1 MKLFSIGKAFSRER
15 EKDKRAEAIQR
26 ESENYQLATDG
37 GYLLGLK
44 YLLFALFGYYNARLF
59 VNTVP
64 GLEGYGT
71 ALCALTGEGTAL
83 YCINNYTRSAGA
95 HKTALGFFGA
105 LLTIFSVVHATLS
118 FFRIHE
124 WEGYSAGIEFYARRV
139 AFPLLFSLLM
149 LAAIVIPLLHW
160 RKKIA
165 AEQAKAQVQIAADRA
180 RVAVQ
185 TAALR
190 NEALLEGE
198 RLAHFEEE
206 LRIEG
211 EYVAKLE
218 QFAALKQRELEAI
231 NRIGDPDLR
240 QQIALALGRS
250 ADQQAKQPPA
260 TKPGVF
266 WPGREAS
273 DTRKPGVLD

>member
-15 EKDKRAEAIQR
+15 DREKQADAIQR
-26 ESENYQLATDG
+26 EADDYDLATDG

-44 YLLFALFGYYNARLF
+44 YLLFALFGYYNAKLF
-59 VNTVP
+59 VITVG

-71 ALCALTGEGTAL
+71 ALCALAGEGTAL
-83 YCINNYTRSAGA
+83 YCLNNFTRSAGA
-95 HKTALGFFGA
+95 HKAALGFFGA

-124 WEGYSAGIEFYARRV
+124 MAGYSGWIETYARRV
-139 AFPLLFSLLM
+139 AFPLLFSMLM
-149 LAAIVIPLLHW
+149 LAAIIIPLLHW

-165 AEQAKAQVQIAADRA
+165 AEQARAQVQIASDRA

-185 TAALR
+185 SAAMR
-190 NEALLEGE
+190 NEALLESE

-211 EYVAKLE
+211 EYVSKLE
-218 QFAALKQRELEAI
+218 QFAALKQREMEAI
-231 NRIGDPDLR
+231 NRIGDPELR
-240 QQIALALGRS
+240 RQIALALGRS
-250 ADQQAKQPPA
+250 EKPTDQSEQP
-260 TKPGVF
+260 KPRVVWQG
-266 WPGREAS
+266 GKIIE
-273 DTRKPGVLD
+273 DTRGN

>member
-15 EKDKRAEAIQR
+15 DRAKQADAIQR
-26 ESENYQLATDG
+26 EADNYDLATDG

-44 YLLFALFGYYNARLF
+44 YLLFALFGYYNAKLF
-59 VNTVP
+59 VNTIS
-64 GLEGYGT
+64 GWEGYGT
-71 ALCALTGEGTAL
+71 ALCALAGEATAL

-95 HKTALGFFGA
+95 HKTALGLFGVS
-105 LLTIFSVVHATLS
+105 LTVFSVVHATIS

-124 WEGYSAGIEFYARRV
+124 MEGYSAGIEFYCRRV
-139 AFPLLFSLLM
+139 AFPLLFSMLM
-149 LAAIVIPLLHW
+149 LAAIAIPLLHW

-165 AEQAKAQVQIAADRA
+165 AEQARAQVQIAADRA

-190 NEALLEGE
+190 NEALLEHE

-218 QFAALKQRELEAI
+218 QFAALKQREMDAI
-231 NRIGDPDLR
+231 NRIGDPELR
-240 QQIALALGRS
+240 QQIALALGRGEKPTEPPP
-250 ADQQAKQPPA
+250 QQQPRRVWQ
-260 TKPGVF
+260 GGQVVF
-266 WPGREAS
+266 DNTGN
-273 DTRKPGVLD
+273 TRSN